1 MRKDNPRQKRFNQ
14 IIPEKKTH
22 LAENIKM
29 CTALGTQSLY
39 WQMVVINLT
48 GRPAPLRKIKWGL
61 LKHREGSKC
70 TQGIPQSSQLHSS
83 AQTEVQVHQV

>member
-39 WQMVVINLT
+39 
-48 GRPAPLRKIKWGL
+48 
-61 LKHREGSKC
+61 
-70 TQGIPQSSQLHSS
+70 
-83 AQTEVQVHQV
+83 